1 MKNVLVLG
9 AFSALA
15 TGMAIGIQAAF
26 SSRIGGVIGPSRTG
40 LLTNLFSGVVAGALL
55 ILVYSLTR
63 AEQSWQIPGGTWVM
77 LIISGALGI
86 LVITGVS
93 FSLQR
98 TGVTAGLAAILMGQL
113 LVGLIVDTTGLG
125 GADPI
130 PFEFRRVLG
139 LGVMALAIY
148 LLLPRS

>member
-1 MKNVLVLG
+1 MKNVLVVG

-15 TGMAIGIQAAF
+15 TGMTIGIQAMF

-40 LLTNLFSGVVAGALL
+40 LLTNLFSGIVAGVLVL
-55 ILVYSLTR
+55 IAFSLTQ
-63 AEQSWQIPGGTWVM
+63 AEQSWQIPGTTWIM
-77 LIISGALGI
+77 LIVSGTLGI
-86 LVITGVS
+86 LIITGVS

-98 TGVTAGLAAILMGQL
+98 TGVTAGLAAILIGQL
-113 LVGLIVDTTGLG
+113 LVGIIADTTGLG

-130 PFEFRRVLG
+130 PFEIRRVLG
-139 LGVMALAIY
+139 LGVMAVAVY